1 MDRKSAILA
10 NSSAHTNASC
20 YAFEDSAKSVL
31 SGLFCDRKWDEMLC
45 WPVVS
50 LNQTVAI
57 PCKDS
62 RQFVELIKESRPAIE
77 PIDIPGMAYQYC
89 NSKGKW
95 AEKTDYE
102 ECLNFLT
109 EILGEEETRGRVRH
123 AVSVITFG
131 LCLASMVLLLIALG
145 IFTFFRS
152 LNCDRLKVHKNFML
166 ALMIRY
172 AVSVI
177 YYEPY
182 IYGKPV
188 PDVWFRN
195 IGQGY
200 VCKLILILLMYGYV
214 APVFWMFIEGLYLHS
229 KLATNIFDS
238 PAPFMVYYVIGWVF
252 PLLCVISWSVSMFIQ
267 YPGCI
272 QEFQDSIN
280 CNDTNQSC
288 WDGYDESPYTYIL
301 SAPMTAALAINLMF
315 LINVVRILLSKLRE
329 GATTAGPF
337 DSQSGEGAHIF
348 KALRAALI
356 LFPLLGITNLLFF
369 INPKNGSQQKI
380 YMLFNATMQ
389 SSQGIFLAILYCFL
403 NSEVKEKI
411 KLHFD
416 RIQTRNDITRNYM
429 SQNTN
434 TASVLPRDTT
444 QIKEIQQPG
453 SKSEKIALIITTSV
467 ENLKSEDKFNV
478 NVDVVE

>member
-20 YAFEDSAKSVL
+20 YAFGDSAKSVL

-45 WPVVS
+45 WPVMP

-62 RQFVELIKESRPAIE
+62 KQFVELIKESRPAIE
-77 PIDIPGMAYQYC
+77 LNDIPGMAYQYC
-89 NSKGKW
+89 DSKGKW

-214 APVFWMFIEGLYLHS
+214 APVFLDAY
-229 KLATNIFDS
+229 
-238 PAPFMVYYVIGWVF
+238 
-252 PLLCVISWSVSMFIQ
+252 
-267 YPGCI
+267 
-272 QEFQDSIN
+272 
-280 CNDTNQSC
+280 
-288 WDGYDESPYTYIL
+288 
-301 SAPMTAALAINLMF
+301 
-315 LINVVRILLSKLRE
+315 
-329 GATTAGPF
+329 
-337 DSQSGEGAHIF
+337 
-348 KALRAALI
+348 
-356 LFPLLGITNLLFF
+356 
-369 INPKNGSQQKI
+369 
-380 YMLFNATMQ
+380 
-389 SSQGIFLAILYCFL
+389 
-403 NSEVKEKI
+403 
-411 KLHFD
+411 
-416 RIQTRNDITRNYM
+416 
-429 SQNTN
+429 
-434 TASVLPRDTT
+434 
-444 QIKEIQQPG
+444 
-453 SKSEKIALIITTSV
+453 
-467 ENLKSEDKFNV
+467 
-478 NVDVVE
+478 